1 MEELLEKIETKYASA
16 ERAAEETVVYQ
27 HDLVDSFLMIRPFI
41 DDVDH
46 MFLILNRYR
55 QIIYANKLFFQLIK
69 NDTTLGQRLGE
80 SFKCIH
86 SREEI
91 GGCGTSESCANCA
104 GVNTVLNSQVNG
116 IDQQEFRITSEN
128 SNVYDLNIWA
138 KNIKIE
144 NSDYTLVSITDI
156 SSEKRRQVLERLFFH
171 DVLNTAGS
179 LKNFLELMQDS
190 TTEEMEE
197 LSKLTLD
204 VSTTLI
210 DELKSQRMLN
220 LAEDSKLEI
229 DVTEFSAEDV
239 FNDVLSTYQN
249 NYVGENKTLELV
261 NNEFNRTVIKS
272 DRTLLRRVLGNLVKN
287 ALEASNDGGIV
298 KLSISETD
306 SKMVFEVHN
315 QTFIP
320 KHIEL
325 QIFQR
330 SFSTKGMGRGIGTY
344 SVKLLTTKYLGGKV
358 SFETDEELGTT
369 FTIEI
374 PKELVL

>member
-1 MEELLEKIETKYASA
+1 MEELLEKMETKYASA
-16 ERAAEETVVYQ
+16 ERASGEAIAYE
-27 HDLVDSFLMIRPFI
+27 HDLVDSFLMVRPFI

-55 QIIYANKLFFQLIK
+55 QIIYANKLFLQLIK
-69 NDTTLGQRLGE
+69 SDDTLGQRLGE
-80 SFKCIH
+80 AFKCIH
-86 SREEI
+86 GREEV

-104 GVNTVLNSQVNG
+104 GVNTVLNSQIDGV
-116 IDQQEFRITSEN
+116 DQQEFRITSEN

-138 KNIKIE
+138 KNIKIG
-144 NSDYTLVSITDI
+144 NSDYTLVSLTDI

-190 TTEEMEE
+190 TPEEMEE

-204 VSTTLI
+204 VSSTLI

-229 DVTEFSAEDV
+229 DVSEFTAEDV
-239 FNDVLSTYQN
+239 FNDVLCTYQN
-249 NYVGENKTLELV
+249 NYVGENKTLELT
-261 NNEFNRTVIKS
+261 NNDCNKIVIKS
-272 DRTLLRRVLGNLVKN
+272 DRTLLRRVLGNLAKN

-298 KLSISETD
+298 TLSINESN
-306 SKMVFEVHN
+306 SSMLFEVHN

-369 FTIEI
+369 FTITI
-374 PKELVL
+374 PKELVV